1 MCVYVA
7 VIRFLHVFIV
17 RFGHVYVTL
26 AMAYVFA
33 RYAHFMLSSR
43 LPRHA
48 ASLPFKGAKVICVQ
62 KTCFSTILSAT
73 NNKYRLLSAKDVSH
87 VSEVFINLCLLFTHP
102 SLFFSF
108 AGEFVNCQCAM
119 VDGK

>member
-48 ASLPFKGAKVICVQ
+48 ASLPFRGRRLYVYKRHVLALFYQ
-62 KTCFSTILSAT
+62 LLTISI
-73 NNKYRLLSAKDVSH
+73 D
-87 VSEVFINLCLLFTHP
+87 C
-102 SLFFSF
+102 
-108 AGEFVNCQCAM
+108 
-119 VDGK
+119 